1 MDEIWSSV
9 QGVGRFRRA
18 VFCSSD
24 KYERLQLSRCLFA
37 LLLPG
42 NREHLHLCSF
52 FQGRNLGFP
61 LKAPLAALPGC
72 ASMSTAKTNML
83 QGCCCSRIALEN
95 SCCHGITLFLLMD
108 GHYLTL
114 LPWRGMESGVF
125 LRPAYSHWG
134 CNKDASVRHVWQAC
148 GRLWPGFSYRSN
160 LINWSAADHIKT
172 SAWYVIS
179 DRHASI
185 MNITMSFDHNVLEV
199 GKENTPVI
207 RLGMRMACVH
217 RNTTSR
223 HCFSR
228 RTVLFSKTAAH
239 PLMLISYVTTTS
251 IRMPWQAA
259 QALFPVSELVDNHP
273 YVSWLSIQPDNCGT
287 SLMLFYL

>member
-1 MDEIWSSV
+1 MEEIWSSV

-24 KYERLQLSRCLFA
+24 KYERLQLSRCLVA

-52 FQGRNLGFP
+52 FQGRNIGFP

-72 ASMSTAKTNML
+72 ASVSTTKTNVL
-83 QGCCCSRIALEN
+83 QGCCCSCIALEN
-95 SCCHGITLFLLMD
+95 SSCHGITLFLLMD
-108 GHYLTL
+108 RYYLTL
-114 LPWRGMESGVF
+114 LPWRGMESCVF
-125 LRPAYSHWG
+125 FRPAYSHWG
-134 CNKDASVRHVWQAC
+134 YDKDVSVRHVWQAC
-148 GRLWPGFSYRSN
+148 GRLWPGFSCRWN
-160 LINWSAADHIKT
+160 LINWSAADRIKT

-179 DRHASI
+179 DRHASAWI
-185 MNITMSFDHNVLEV
+185 SRCHLTSWG
-199 GKENTPVI
+199 GKENTPGI

-217 RNTTSR
+217 INTTSR
-223 HCFSR
+223 HCFSP

-239 PLMLISYVTTTS
+239 PLILISYVTTTS
-251 IRMPWQAA
+251 ICMPRQAA
-259 QALFPVSELVDNHP
+259 QALLPVSELVDNYP
-273 YVSWLSIQPDNCGT
+273 YFSWLSIQPDNCGT